1 MGENRHYF
9 GDEVDAREVI
19 RDLLRGWPWVVVAGL
34 VAGGIAL
41 ALTFF
46 LQKEFRTSA
55 TIVLTK
61 PDVIFR
67 FDPRIQSDLDVPSG
81 EGVPEL
87 ALSSGVVTDVSN
99 AVWEDGDQGQ
109 PPSYE
114 MLREGMSAKVTGTIL
129 TLTAQGTSPNLTAKI
144 ANRWAEILVRR
155 LNDVYAPSLSETGA
169 FEKQT
174 QDALQRWQ
182 SAQDAFVAF
191 QRDNRERI
199 YLQRLTRAETA
210 LSNALDDQQQL
221 EFNRAS
227 ISSLRQQLAG
237 QDPNGPTDLRQDLL
251 SVIVAMETNMGTLSR
266 ANIVTLG
273 SMDEILSL
281 GTSQTSQSVPFGL
294 QLQMAS
300 SDLIPETVAEQMA
313 FLDRAELALDEVASV
328 LDSKVSL
335 SENDILTLQ
344 GNLAQVRE
352 QRANLEEE
360 RDLAREA
367 YQSLAR
373 KSQENRIASTDQETV
388 ARIGSVAAAPV
399 RPVFPKKALT
409 TAMAAAFGVLIG
421 ALGVVLD
428 SWWRQPEREEQDAP
442 PGRRSKERTH
452 SS

>member
-1 MGENRHYF
+1 MDENRHYF

-19 RDLLRGWPWVVVAGL
+19 RDLLRGWPWIVVAGV

-46 LQKEFRTSA
+46 LQEEFRTSA
-55 TIVLTK
+55 TVVLTK

-87 ALSSGVVTDVSN
+87 ALSSGVVTEVIDT
-99 AVWEDGDQGQ
+99 VWEEDDQGE

-114 MLREGMSAKVTGTIL
+114 MLSEGMSAKVTGTIL
-129 TLTAQGTSPNLTAKI
+129 TLTAQDASPTLAAKI
-144 ANRWAEILVRR
+144 ANSWAEILVGR
-155 LNDVYAPSLSETGA
+155 LNDVYAPSLSETNT
-169 FEKQT
+169 FEKQS
-174 QDALQRWQ
+174 QDALHHWQ

-199 YLQRLTRAETA
+199 YLQRLTRTETA
-210 LSNALDDQQQL
+210 LANALDGQQQL

-227 ISSLRQQLAG
+227 ISALRQQLAV

-251 SVIVAMETNMGTLSR
+251 SVIVAMETNMGSLSR

-273 SMDEILSL
+273 TEDEILSL
-281 GTSQTSQSVPFGL
+281 GTSETSQSVPFGL

-313 FLDRAELALDEVASV
+313 FLDSADLALDEVASL

-352 QRANLEEE
+352 ERANLEEE

-367 YQSLAR
+367 YQTLAR
-373 KSQENRIASTDQETV
+373 KSQENRLATADQETV
-388 ARIGSVAAAPV
+388 ARTASVAAVPV
-399 RPVFPKKALT
+399 RPVSPKKVLT
-409 TAMAAAFGVLIG
+409 TLMAAAFGILIG

-428 SWWRQPEREEQDAP
+428 SWWRQPDREEQDAP
-442 PGRRSKERTH
+442 PGRRSKEGTH